1 MDDATE
7 KNTPGAD
14 PANKMPEFSSVS
26 LLEKI
31 RTQGK
36 AWKDLANQ
44 YGVDNPDPPWKIN
57 LDSTCEALSAEQ
69 CALPVLERR
78 NEEDTLSESMYKDV
92 PYPERQLLAL
102 AHSMIQRGLI
112 DEDELALRMKY
123 VSKRLNS
130 V

>member
-1 MDDATE
+1 MAGPVDQE
-7 KNTPGAD
+7 
-14 PANKMPEFSSVS
+14 PEFSSVS
-26 LLEKI
+26 LLEKV
-31 RTQGK
+31 RRQGK
-36 AWKDLANQ
+36 VWEDLARK

-78 NEEDTLSESMYKDV
+78 NEEDVLSESLYQDV

-102 AHSMIQRGLI
+102 AHSMIERGLI
-112 DEDELALRMKY
+112 NEDELALRMKF

-130 V
+130 A

>member
-1 MDDATE
+1 MDGQE
-7 KNTPGAD
+7 KNNGAG
-14 PANKMPEFSSVS
+14 AVNREPEFSSVS
-26 LLEKI
+26 LLEKV
-31 RTQGK
+31 RRQGK
-36 AWKDLANQ
+36 VWGDLAKK
-44 YGVDNPDPPWKIN
+44 YGVENPDPPWKIN

-78 NEEDTLSESMYKDV
+78 NEEDELSESLYQDV

-102 AHSMIQRGLI
+102 AHSMIERGLI

-130 V
+130 A

>member
-1 MDDATE
+1 MDVPE
-7 KNTPGAD
+7 KDTSKTDSVNQA
-14 PANKMPEFSSVS
+14 PEFSSVS
-26 LLEKI
+26 LLEEI
-31 RTQGK
+31 RTQGRV
-36 AWKDLANQ
+36 WGDLAKQ

-57 LDSTCEALSAEQ
+57 LDSTCAALSAEQ

-78 NEEDTLSESMYKDV
+78 NEEDTLSENMYKDV

-130 V
+130 A

>member
-1 MDDATE
+1 MNQE
-7 KNTPGAD
+7 
-14 PANKMPEFSSVS
+14 PEFSSVS
-26 LLEKI
+26 LLEKV
-31 RTQGK
+31 RKQGR
-36 AWKDLANQ
+36 AWEELAKK

-78 NEEDTLSESMYKDV
+78 NEEDMLSESLYQDV

-102 AHSMIQRGLI
+102 AHSMIEHGLI

-123 VSKRLNS
+123 VSKRLNNT
-130 V
+130 

>member
-1 MDDATE
+1 MPAAEKKVSDAGLTDRE
-7 KNTPGAD
+7 
-14 PANKMPEFSSVS
+14 PEFSSIS

-31 RTQGK
+31 RRQGK
-36 AWKDLANQ
+36 AWADLAKQ

-57 LDSTCEALSAEQ
+57 LDSTCEALAAEQ

-78 NEEDTLSESMYKDV
+78 NEEDGLSETLYQDV

-112 DEDELALRMKY
+112 DEEELALRMKY

>member
-1 MDDATE
+1 MGSQE
-7 KNTPGAD
+7 KNDGTVSVSQE
-14 PANKMPEFSSVS
+14 PEFSSVS
-26 LLEKI
+26 LLEKV
-31 RTQGK
+31 RKQGRV
-36 AWKDLANQ
+36 WEDLAKK
-44 YGVDNPDPPWKIN
+44 YGVDNPDPPWKVN

-78 NEEDTLSESMYKDV
+78 NEEDVLSESLYQDV

-102 AHSMIQRGLI
+102 AHSMIEHGLI

-130 V
+130 T

>member
-1 MDDATE
+1 MGSQE
-7 KNTPGAD
+7 KNDGTGPVSQE
-14 PANKMPEFSSVS
+14 PEFSSVS
-26 LLEKI
+26 LLEKV
-31 RTQGK
+31 RKQGRV
-36 AWKDLANQ
+36 WEDLAKK
-44 YGVDNPDPPWKIN
+44 YGVDNPDPPWKVN

-78 NEEDTLSESMYKDV
+78 NEEDVLSESLYQDV

-102 AHSMIQRGLI
+102 AHSMIEHGLI

-130 V
+130 T

>member
-1 MDDATE
+1 MDGQE
-7 KNTPGAD
+7 KNDGAG
-14 PANKMPEFSSVS
+14 PVNQETEFSSVS
-26 LLEKI
+26 LLEKV
-31 RTQGK
+31 RRRGK
-36 AWKDLANQ
+36 VWEDLAKK
-44 YGVDNPDPPWKIN
+44 YGVENPDPPWKIN

-78 NEEDTLSESMYKDV
+78 NEEDELSESLYQDV

-102 AHSMIQRGLI
+102 AHSMIERGLI

-130 V
+130 A

>member
-1 MDDATE
+1 MGRQE
-7 KNTPGAD
+7 KNAGAD
-14 PANKMPEFSSVS
+14 PVNREPEFSSVS

-31 RTQGK
+31 SRQGRV
-36 AWKDLANQ
+36 WEELARK

-78 NEEDTLSESMYKDV
+78 NEEDVLSESLYQDV

-102 AHSMIQRGLI
+102 AHSMIERGLI
-112 DEDELALRMKY
+112 DEDELALRMKF

-130 V
+130 A